1 MLCATACMGGCGC
14 SFLYALAN
22 IYICVCVCV
31 CVRVGVGSASAQQAY
46 LLFTESSTA
55 VDFITSNHNSPK
67 YDETLKRVL
76 YLQFL
81 QKTTKLLCEEG
92 VAKDPLIQ

>member
-1 MLCATACMGGCGC
+1 
-14 SFLYALAN
+14 
-22 IYICVCVCV
+22 
-31 CVRVGVGSASAQQAY
+31 VRVGVGSASAQQAY

-67 YDETLKRVL
+67 YDQTLKREL